1 LLPKVKHYPIWTLG
15 GDDMLLH
22 LVLAIFI
29 GGSMGLLGHAK
40 KRGKVE
46 KPRVTKRFIY
56 LGFLEEMLIGT
67 IAAVLI
73 VASSDT
79 ESIFRVI
86 FLSILAGYGGEKII
100 QGFGAGKQTDLPNE
114 LPPKKQEQETINKND
129 VI

>member
-1 LLPKVKHYPIWTLG
+1 
-15 GDDMLLH
+15 MLLH

-40 KRGKVE
+40 KQGKIE

-86 FLSILAGYGGEKII
+86 FLSILAGYGGERII
-100 QGFGAGKQTDLPNE
+100 QGFAVVRECNRPNE
-114 LPPKKQEQETINKND
+114 VPPKNLEQENNKKND
-129 VI
+129 AI

>member
-1 LLPKVKHYPIWTLG
+1 
-15 GDDMLLH
+15 MLLH

-40 KRGKVE
+40 KQGKIE

-100 QGFGAGKQTDLPNE
+100 QGFGAVRQPERPNE
-114 LPPKKQEQETINKND
+114 LPPKNLEQESNKKND
-129 VI
+129 AI